1 MLPVGAL
8 LVAVMIVTVLLSRV
22 PYVAYADDQARI
34 EIFLAHRS
42 GSPIA
47 GHEADAGA
55 GAAGPI
61 RLLLEVDGRSVFDKR
76 LPLDAQ
82 GRVQTYVQVPVASGE
97 RALRLSLADPAL
109 GDQPVV
115 LLDQAATLTPRQI
128 VPVQIKD
135 AHLGGDPKAGEKLFN
150 ETRGGAGTGCRIC
163 HSLQPGVKLV
173 GPSLAG
179 IGAQAATRV
188 PGLSAEAYL
197 RQSLTEPDA
206 HVVEGYRRGQMP
218 PDYLSR
224 LNQDQLEDLVA
235 YLLSL
240 R

>member
-1 MLPVGAL
+1 MAYDFVVSRENWRRLLPVGAL
-8 LVAVMIVTVLLSRV
+8 LVAVMIVTVFLSRV

-76 LPLDAQ
+76 FPLDAQ

-97 RALRLSLADPAL
+97 RVLRLTLVDPAV
-109 GDQPVV
+109 GDQPIV
-115 LLDQAATLTPRQI
+115 LLDQAAALTPRQI

-150 ETRGGAGTGCRIC
+150 ETRVAPAPAAA
-163 HSLQPGVKLV
+163 S
-173 GPSLAG
+173 
-179 IGAQAATRV
+179 ATRSN
-188 PGLSAEAYL
+188 PGSSWSGHRWRA
-197 RQSLTEPDA
+197 S
-206 HVVEGYRRGQMP
+206 GRRPRRACRACPLKPICGNRSP
-218 PDYLSR
+218 SR
-224 LNQDQLEDLVA
+224 TPTWWRAIVA
-235 YLLSL
+235 GRCRRIIS
-240 R
+240 RG